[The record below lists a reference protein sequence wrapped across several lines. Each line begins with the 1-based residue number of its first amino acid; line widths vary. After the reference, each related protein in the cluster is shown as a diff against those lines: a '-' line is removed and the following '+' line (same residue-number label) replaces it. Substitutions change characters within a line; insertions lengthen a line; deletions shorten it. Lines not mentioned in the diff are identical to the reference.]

1 MSSDRYTGSHVRLWR
16 AFWLAV
22 FFLCAGTIGYVFI
35 EGYSF
40 LDALYMTVITIST
53 VGFGEI
59 RPLSEEGRAFTII
72 LILSGVSGLA
82 YAVGSITEL
91 ILERA
96 TDPNLWKKPMEKKI
110 AHLTGHTIICGSGRV
125 GSAAAS
131 ELQKSG
137 ASFVII
143 ESHEER
149 IKDLQEQEYLYM
161 QGDATRE
168 SVLLR
173 SGIKKASSLL
183 AMLDSDPDNLFTVLT
198 ARELN
203 PTLQII
209 ARCENFSAEKRILR
223 AGADSIVSPF
233 VSAGKLVAERV
244 LASSSGGGIIDRVLP
259 TLPPRWLTPEQT
271 THFMGKTISE
281 VEESLAGTVVGLRLN
296 GVDTIMPS
304 AGDVIERG
312 VEILAIAPQSGT
324 RSNEQ
329 KPVVR
334 PTLVLID
341 DNPVI
346 CRLYTRLFQK
356 AGYFVST
363 AKTGS
368 EGIALVREKKPDAII
383 VDFHLPDFSGL
394 EVSRQIR
401 KIDGGG
407 VMKIILFTADN
418 DTRTR
423 DAALSA
429 GVDSVVVKSPDAN
442 EIVSQVQKVLALKKF

>member
-1 MSSDRYTGSHVRLWR
+1 MSSDIYTGSRVRLWR
-16 AFWLAV
+16 AFWLIV
-22 FFLCAGTIGYVFI
+22 FFLCAGTAGYVLI
-35 EGYSF
+35 ESYPL

-59 RPLSEEGRAFTII
+59 RPLSEAGRTFTIV

-110 AHLTGHTIICGSGRV
+110 AHLTGHTVICGSGRV

-131 ELQKSG
+131 ELQRSG

-149 IKDLQEQEYLYM
+149 IRDLQEQAYLYM

-168 SVLLR
+168 SVLLK

-233 VSAGKLVAERV
+233 VSAGKQVAERL
-244 LASSSGGGIIDRVLP
+244 LATSSRGDVIDSVLP
-259 TLPPRWLTPEQT
+259 AQPARWLAPEQT
-271 THFMGKTISE
+271 STFVGKTISE
-281 VEESLAGTVVGLRLN
+281 VEKSLAGTVVGLRLN
-296 GVDTIMPS
+296 GIDSIMPS
-304 AGDVIERG
+304 ADNVIESG
-312 VEILAIAPQSGT
+312 AEILAIVPQ
-324 RSNEQ
+324 RSARASVQSPIVKSNI
-329 KPVVR
+329 
-334 PTLVLID
+334 VLID

-356 AGYFVST
+356 SGFLVST
-363 AKTGS
+363 AQSGS
-368 EGIALVREKKPDAII
+368 EGIALVREKKPDVVI
-383 VDFHLPDFSGL
+383 VDYHLPDFSGL
-394 EVSRQIR
+394 EVSKQIR
-401 KIDGGG
+401 KIDGGA
-407 VMKIILFTADN
+407 VMKIVLFTADN
-418 DTRTR
+418 DSKTRE
-423 DAALSA
+423 DALAV
-429 GVDSVVVKSPDAN
+429 GVDSVVVKSPDAD
-442 EIVSQVQKVLALKKF
+442 EIVSQVKKMLA